1 MADPDADDLLGAPAR
16 ELYDALSALADD
28 ARAVA
33 QRADALDGQ
42 VRAAVAACGTV
53 ESTGGTVSVAP
64 LSPAADPTGLAVAL
78 AARDDLVAG
87 DEALLAA
94 ARGYAVDLPPL
105 LAAMRPARSTFRM
118 LWRGRAARDA
128 IGSAVLAA
136 RAAVA
141 AAEQQEF
148 PERLRAA
155 RERGR
160 RGAAPSAGT
169 AYEQLARD
177 WPRHVE
183 VVRRVTGLAPDTPDA
198 PLTDL
203 RTLGTAAALGETAT
217 WLVDTEQERRR
228 EVHREFGLAR
238 EARVRRS
245 LDEVPLSRLR
255 EAASIAGLRLTALE
269 GAGLR
274 SVADVLR
281 RSAAELDA
289 IPGVG
294 EVTAKQV
301 YAAAR
306 QVADAAAADVRFRL
320 DLDRDDRQAGALV
333 KALGTWSTV
342 GLPLMWLRSDLEKA
356 RADLGELSRV
366 GLPKDGVAL
375 ILRAEDAPPTDFAD
389 RVAQWARWWE
399 ARHTDVLS
407 AHDQVV
413 RATREPGTVG
423 LGAVGSGGVG
433 AGRSAA
439 TDEAV
444 SRAWDDFERRPAE
457 YYSWLSG
464 LVGLDTEQTERGE
477 LPDDIVEAIRGFT
490 LDLSL
495 VTASVRGYQEFGA
508 KFALVQGRTLLGDEM
523 GLGKTVQAIAAMAHL
538 AAAGE
543 RHALVVCPASVVIN
557 WERELARHSQ
567 LTGYRLFGEDR
578 DETVLEWAR
587 DGGVGVTTYGQ
598 LGALSLPADIPIAML
613 VADEAHYLKN
623 PVSQRSRAVVAVLPR
638 AKRALLMSGTPLENR
653 LDEFATLVGYLQP
666 EVLAG
671 IDPAAAMIKATAFRR
686 AVAPVYLRR
695 NQEDVLTE
703 LPDLV
708 ESDEW
713 VTFTQPDRLEYAAA
727 VASGNFMAMRQ
738 AAWKVSYRVP
748 AKLERLIDLVEEAT
762 SNGRRVIVFSFFRSV
777 LERVSV
783 ALRESVPGAPVFG
796 PLTGSLSGEA
806 RQRLVD
812 DFSTSARAGV
822 LVSQIEAGGVG
833 LNIQAASVVVLCEP
847 QIKPSSEV
855 QAIARVHRMGQIRT
869 VQVHRL
875 LAANSVDARLLEI
888 LAEKEAIFDAYVRE
902 SAVSDAAPEA
912 IDVSERNLAARIV
925 AEEQRRLA
933 AGPQD
938 APLDEPLGAPQDAK
952 VGPQDAKVFAGPTPQ
967 DAMVVAGPTPQDA
980 VITALTPQDAV
991 SAATSHEAADG
1002 IPPMSVSG
1010 DAQPPRD
1017 GRDGLT

>member
-1 MADPDADDLLGAPAR
+1 MADRDADDLLGAPAR
-16 ELYDALSALADD
+16 ELFDALSALADD

-64 LSPAADPTGLAVAL
+64 LSPAADPTGLAAAL

-94 ARGYAVDLPPL
+94 ARRYAVDLPPL

-128 IGSAVLAA
+128 IGRAVLAA
-136 RAAVA
+136 RTAVA
-141 AAEQQEF
+141 TAEQHGW
-148 PERLRAA
+148 PARLRTA
-155 RERGR
+155 RERGG
-160 RGAAPSAGT
+160 RGVAPSAGT

-177 WPRHVE
+177 WPRHVD

-333 KALGTWSTV
+333 KALGTWSKV

-375 ILRAEDAPPTDFAD
+375 ILRPGDAPPTDFAD

-399 ARHTDVLS
+399 ARHTDVLN
-407 AHDQVV
+407 AYDQVA
-413 RATREPGTVG
+413 RAASAA
-423 LGAVGSGGVG
+423 GAGSARSG
-433 AGRSAA
+433 AGRA
-439 TDEAV
+439 TAGGSLASDEAL
-444 SRAWDDFERRPAE
+444 SRAWDDFEQRPAE

-567 LTGYRLFGEDR
+567 LTAYRLFGEDR
-578 DETVLEWAR
+578 DETVLAWAR

-598 LGALSLPADIPIAML
+598 LGALTLPADISIAML

-623 PVSQRSRAVVAVLPR
+623 PVSQRSRAVVAVLPK

-713 VTFTQPDRLEYAAA
+713 VTLTQPDRLEYAAA

-777 LERVSV
+777 LDRVSV

-812 DFSTSARAGV
+812 DFSTSGRAGV

-952 VGPQDAKVFAGPTPQ
+952 VGPQDAMGVAGPTPQ
-967 DAMVVAGPTPQDA
+967 DAKVVTGPTPQDA
-980 VITALTPQDAV
+980 VITALAPQDAV